1 MSNRLF
7 GTDGI
12 RGVAN
17 EELTSELALRLGLA
31 AGHLLRGRRPGTEP
45 KVVVGVDS
53 RISSPMLEAA
63 LSSGLCAMGVDV
75 ISPGLMPT
83 PAVARITCDIGAD
96 AGVVISASHNV
107 YSDNGI
113 KFFGST
119 GYKLDDAL
127 ERALE
132 DLALRAFDLPRPTGN
147 GIGHIR
153 RDPGLRSLYAAH
165 IEATMSGVR
174 LDGLKIVVDAANGAA
189 SELGPRILRDLG
201 AEVIAVN
208 CSPDGLNINDNC
220 GALHPRGMAERV
232 LAEHADA
239 GVAFD
244 GDADRAILADRNGN
258 LVDGD
263 RVMAICGLALSAR
276 EQLAGLTVVGTIM
289 SNMGLEVALGKHGI
303 KLERTA
309 VGDRNVSE
317 RMREGGF
324 VIGGE
329 KSGHIVFGALTTT
342 GDGILTALQ
351 VLKAEVESGRPLDE
365 LASVMSEF
373 PQVLLNIRVTD
384 RNGWQSDSAVMSA
397 IQIAESRLAG
407 YGRINVRASGTEQL
421 IRVMV
426 EAPDPAVVDSTADS
440 VASVIRANWGASA

>member
-1 MSNRLF
+1 MRERLF

-17 EELTSELALRLGLA
+17 EELTSDLALRLGLA
-31 AGHLLRGRRPGTEP
+31 AGHLLGGRTEDSEP
-45 KVVVGVDS
+45 KIVVGVDS

-75 ISPGLMPT
+75 ISPGLLPT
-83 PAVARITCDIGAD
+83 PAVARITRDIGAV
-96 AGVVISASHNV
+96 AGVVISASHNP
-107 YSDNGI
+107 YRDNGI

-119 GYKLDDAL
+119 GYKLEDSV
-127 ERALE
+127 ERSLE
-132 DLALRAFDLPRPTGN
+132 DLVPIAFELPRPIGN

-153 RDPGLRSLYAAH
+153 RDAELRLLYADH
-165 IEATMSGVR
+165 IEQTMSGAR
-174 LDGLKIVVDAANGAA
+174 LDGLRVVVDGANGAA
-189 SELGPRILRDLG
+189 SDLGPRILRDLG
-201 AEVIAVN
+201 AEVIAIH
-208 CSPDGLNINDNC
+208 CEPDGTNINADC
-220 GALHPRGMAERV
+220 GALHPGGMAACVAR
-232 LAEHADA
+232 EHADA

-244 GDADRAILADRNGN
+244 GDADRAILADERGRI
-258 LVDGD
+258 VDGD

-276 EQLAGLTVVGTIM
+276 KQLSGETVVATIM
-289 SNMGLEVALGKHGI
+289 SNMGLEFALRSHGI

-317 RMREGGF
+317 RMRAGGF

-351 VLKAEVESGRPLDE
+351 VLKAVVESRRPLSE
-365 LASVMSEF
+365 LADVMNEF
-373 PQVLLNIRVTD
+373 PQTLLNITVTD
-384 RNGWQSDSAVMSA
+384 RIGWQKDPAVQSA
-397 IQIAESRLAG
+397 IRAAEDSLAG
-407 YGRINVRASGTEQL
+407 QGRINVRASGTEKL

-426 EAPDPAVVDSTADS
+426 EAPDQEIVDRTADS
-440 VASVIRANWGASA
+440 VARVIRANWGA